1 MSDIKISGSVVTGL
15 CNGVRISAECLLDL
29 TLHAPGNVSGIPCLQ
44 FVVWEHDQKT
54 SSKINV
60 DLQFLW

>member
-29 TLHAPGNVSGIPCLQ
+29 TLHAPEC
-44 FVVWEHDQKT
+44 VWNIMPSVCGLGT
-54 SSKINV
+54 
-60 DLQFLW
+60 